1 MKKKLTLSKLKLMLM
16 AIFSISINVS
26 AQTVIGNDTIVYGN
40 NPSGYENGYV
50 ILGGA
55 YLAFQDTNSVPMYQI
70 VRVDKGGALY
80 YVNNDERGFSISSG
94 HAYTVPFEFRNE
106 GTVVVDDR
114 QSSSPGSWTVNDGTF
129 TNTGRMMFTSRFGD
143 TIGIYSNP
151 ITNTGFLYSK
161 GIDADHPQKLEI
173 SNGNNWINTGTVCL
187 ANTTFLLQNTIQGGG
202 CISIGEN
209 SLFNI
214 YNFDIRQQ
222 TIYLSDSSSVVALS
236 NGQTVTVYGLGNG
249 NGFLYPHFP
258 IKKVT
263 YDSLSGVATFSTGL
277 AGLQKFTVFIGVGY
291 NESNFEI

>member
-1 MKKKLTLSKLKLMLM
+1 
-16 AIFSISINVS
+16 
-26 AQTVIGNDTIVYGN
+26 
-40 NPSGYENGYV
+40 
-50 ILGGA
+50 
-55 YLAFQDTNSVPMYQI
+55 MYQI

-202 CISIGEN
+202 CISV
-209 SLFNI
+209 SYTHLTLPTTP
-214 YNFDIRQQ
+214 Y
-222 TIYLSDSSSVVALS
+222 V
-236 NGQTVTVYGLGNG
+236 
-249 NGFLYPHFP
+249 
-258 IKKVT
+258 
-263 YDSLSGVATFSTGL
+263 
-277 AGLQKFTVFIGVGY
+277 
-291 NESNFEI
+291 